1 MLQNL
6 MVDKKSGPGEL
17 SKTDWV
23 LAGKQALIF
32 LGPALLVL
40 IASVVEVVPND
51 AKYGVIVLFLLNRIT
66 DLLRRYL
73 ADNSKK

>member
-6 MVDKKSGPGEL
+6 MVEKKSGPGEL
-17 SKTDWV
+17 SKADWK
-23 LAGKQALIF
+23 AAAKQALIF

-40 IASVVEVVPND
+40 IASTTEVIPAD
-51 AKYGVIVLFLLNRIT
+51 GKYAVIFLFLLNRLT

>member
-6 MVDKKSGPGEL
+6 MVEKKSGPNEL
-17 SKTDWV
+17 SKADWKA
-23 LAGKQALIF
+23 AGKQALIF

-40 IASVVEVVPND
+40 IASTVEVIPVD
-51 AKYGVIVLFLLNRIT
+51 WKYGALVLFLLNRVT

-73 ADNSKK
+73 ADYSKK

>member
-1 MLQNL
+1 

-17 SKTDWV
+17 SKQDWK
-23 LAGKQALIF
+23 AAAKQALIF

-40 IASVVEVVPND
+40 LASTVEIVPVD
-51 AKYGVIVLFLLNRIT
+51 WKYGALVLFLLNRIT

-73 ADNSKK
+73 ADSSKK